1 MDYSLYIEQL
11 KYLIPEATVL
21 VFALV
26 AMIVHVF
33 IKLNGRRIAGFISIA
48 GLIAAAFSSYIFTIG

>member
-1 MDYSLYIEQL
+1 MDYSLYVGQL
-11 KYLIPEATVL
+11 KYLIPEATIL

-33 IKLNGRRIAGFISIA
+33 AK
-48 GLIAAAFSSYIFTIG
+48 